1 VRKFKTTCN
10 NLQLA
15 TTSHTYSL
23 YTGFVHI
30 FDLHFILI
38 QDKTNG
44 CMGETKGK
52 KKEKERLLV

>member
-1 VRKFKTTCN
+1 
-10 NLQLA
+10 LQQPA
-15 TTSHTYSL
+15 TPTPW

-38 QDKTNG
+38 QDKPNACRG
-44 CMGETKGK
+44 QKKGK